1 MHDTTP
7 EALVADTPV
16 ASLRVRLAALA
27 DVTTLVALM
36 REFYAESGFGLDE
49 TWATAAFN
57 QLIGDPDRGAAWL
70 IEQRGQPVG
79 HLVLSVRF
87 AMEFGGLL
95 AYIDDLFV
103 RPEHRGKGAAGAALD
118 ALVAECRRRGCR
130 AIEVEV
136 APGNVAALAA
146 YRRIGMSPGGDER
159 QHLRLLMK
167 ATSHRPK

>member
-1 MHDTTP
+1 M
-7 EALVADTPV
+7 ADTP
-16 ASLRVRLAALA
+16 AANLRVRFAVLG
-27 DVTTLVALM
+27 DIMTLVALM

-70 IEQRGQPVG
+70 IEERGQPVG

-95 AYIDDLFV
+95 AYVDDLFV

-136 APGNVAALAA
+136 AAGNLPALAA
-146 YRRIGMSPGGDER
+146 YRRIGMLPGGDER
-159 QHLRLLMK
+159 QHLRVLLT
-167 ATSHRPK
+167 ATSPR